1 MVLLKKAINSLY
13 IDKKPIKKIYKGN
26 IQLYPNNF
34 PIEPDQENE
43 YFYFAINNPAETAKV
58 GFERKT
64 DEYHP
69 STATTIPSINYSSF
83 TSYVAPVFEYS
94 YDKVTWN
101 NYILGTQLK
110 IGHGGVGNKVY
121 FRGDNLA
128 PWYDEYTQTTDRTDS
143 SYTDTHYF
151 RVNTRAIINNAQVQC
166 NGNIMSLR
174 YKNYQNQLT
183 IPCDYAFSFL
193 FAGCNNLL
201 RGPILAATTLT
212 AYCYTR
218 LFAGCELL
226 SSTPTLPATTMKE
239 GCYASM
245 FLNCAITTPPSL
257 PATTLANGCYGVMTS
272 FNGGNTLLKGYIN
285 RTDTYSLDPG
295 MFGGCTA
302 LLTPPVLPATTLAFR
317 CYEGMFRGCTSLAT
331 APALPATTLA
341 DYCYGSQFYGGAGS
355 GMFQGCT
362 ALTEPPNL
370 PATTLAKGCYAGMFS
385 GCKNLTKAPSLPAT
399 TLTDSCYVAMFQY
412 CTSLTE
418 PPTLSATT
426 LASSCYTGMF
436 AYSAITSTPKLPAT
450 TVAGGC
456 YGGWLSVGMFQGCH
470 NLTKITT
477 LPALTISANAYYSMF
492 ADSNV
497 KASATQTAECQY
509 AYRVP
514 TSGSG
519 TADSK
524 SLTDMFTDASNT
536 ANNFTPSVN
545 TTFYINVPSF

>member
-143 SYTDTHYF
+143 TDTHYF

-193 FAGCNNLL
+193 FEGCSNLL
-201 RGPILAATTLT
+201 RGPVLTATTLT

-218 LFAGCELL
+218 LFAKCESLL
-226 SSTPTLPATTMKE
+226 FTPTLPATTMKE

-285 RTDTYSLDPG
+285 RTNTYSLDPG
-295 MFGGCTA
+295 MFGGCAA

-341 DYCYGSQFYGGAGS
+341 DYCYA
-355 GMFQGCT
+355 
-362 ALTEPPNL
+362 
-370 PATTLAKGCYAGMFS
+370 
-385 GCKNLTKAPSLPAT
+385 
-399 TLTDSCYVAMFQY
+399 AMFQY

-456 YGGWLSVGMFQGCH
+456 YGGWISTGMFQGCK

-477 LPALTISANAYYSMF
+477 LPALEIGSTNAYYSMF
-492 ADSNV
+492 AYSNV